1 MDFMIVRCPNNPS
14 YLDIPFPVTV
24 VDVVVTVVVVFVV
37 VVVVVVAKI
46 SQINP
51 EQ

>member
-1 MDFMIVRCPNNPS
+1 MDFMIVRCPYNLS
-14 YLDIPFPVTV
+14 YMDIPFPVTV
-24 VDVVVTVVVVFVV
+24 VDVVVTVVVVV

>member
-1 MDFMIVRCPNNPS
+1 MDFMIVRCPYNLS
-14 YLDIPFPVTV
+14 YMDIPFPVTV
-24 VDVVVTVVVVFVV
+24 VDVVVTVVVV